1 MTASSIM
8 MPLVH
13 RQLIFLA
20 CMLLRQIQTAD
31 PDLLIHKRTR
41 AETSSFSPRSLHGKR
56 GSNSMETFF
65 LPPDPDIQ
73 TVTFSNYVIILYC
86 LSQICPTFSGVNQLI
101 HLL

>member
-20 CMLLRQIQTAD
+20 CILLRQIQTAD

-41 AETSSFSPRSLHGKR
+41 AET
-56 GSNSMETFF
+56 
-65 LPPDPDIQ
+65 
-73 TVTFSNYVIILYC
+73 
-86 LSQICPTFSGVNQLI
+86 
-101 HLL
+101 